1 MDSNIYIQLVFLF
14 VVNIFFTFSGIV
26 LNTLVIVSFWKSS
39 QLRRKLCHFMIMVLS
54 CFDLVSVV
62 TCYPGILVF
71 LIFWFEED
79 YDFLLKMM
87 IYFEVGSIFTSFSLL
102 TLFVLSI
109 ERYLGAYYPI
119 FHSTS
124 VTKRRL
130 LTLLTVLLICK
141 IILGVLA
148 VNDLVISGPVHV
160 IIFVVIMFPP
170 FLFINFKLFKIS
182 SEVRRRKAVS
192 PEERMKLNFKNI
204 STCLLAVAC
213 IGLLSIP
220 TCVYIIF
227 NINTKREWVTNVGL
241 SYIWTGTL
249 YAMNCTFNSLIFF
262 WKNKVLRIEG
272 MKILKTLKDFCW
284 NLNQG

>member
-1 MDSNIYIQLVFLF
+1 MDLNIYIQLVFLF
-14 VVNIFFTFSGIV
+14 VVNIFFTFSGII
-26 LNTLVIVSFWKSS
+26 LNTLVIAIFWKSS
-39 QLRRKLCHFMIMVLS
+39 MLRRKLCHFMIMVLT

-62 TCYPGILVF
+62 ICYPGIVVF
-71 LIFWFEED
+71 LIFWFKED

-130 LTLLTVLLICK
+130 LTLLAVLLICK
-141 IILGVLA
+141 IILGFLA

-192 PEERMKLNFKNI
+192 PEERMKLDLKNI

-220 TCVYIIF
+220 TCVYIVF
-227 NINTKREWVTNVGL
+227 NINAKREWVTNVGL

-272 MKILKTLKDFCW
+272 VKILKTLKDFCW

>member
-1 MDSNIYIQLVFLF
+1 MDLNIYIQLVFLF
-14 VVNIFFTFSGIV
+14 VVNIFFTFSGII
-26 LNTLVIVSFWKSS
+26 LNTLVIAGLWKST
-39 QLRRKLCHFMIMVLS
+39 QLRKKLCHFMVMVLS
-54 CFDLVSVV
+54 CFDLMSVV

-71 LIFWFEED
+71 LIFWFKED

-130 LTLLTVLLICK
+130 LTLLAVLLICK

-160 IIFVVIMFPP
+160 IIFVAIMFPP
-170 FLFINFKLFKIS
+170 FLFINFKLYKIS
-182 SEVRRRKAVS
+182 REVRRRKAVS
-192 PEERMKLNFKNI
+192 PEERMKLNLKNI

-227 NINTKREWVTNVGL
+227 NINAKREWVTNVGL

-272 MKILKTLKDFCW
+272 MKILKTLKHFFES
-284 NLNQG
+284 